1 MPSKEPAAE
10 WSAAMDD
17 LLVDLAYCT
26 VIGACIGLLLIVI
39 LSGAGQ

>member
-1 MPSKEPAAE
+1 MQPKQTAE

-26 VIGACIGLLLIVI
+26 VIGACIGLLLIVL
-39 LSGAGQ
+39 LSGAGR